1 MMRVILAVADDRAQV
16 LAADLPLAGVDVVG
30 RVAPETLAGEDA
42 ENVLTTLPLRE
53 ADALILPAD
62 RALLGTVLRTACDR
76 AGVRLVL
83 LGRGELSARL
93 ARRAGLAPPL
103 PPESGA
109 WDIAD
114 ALAAH
119 PPVAEAPSAPDS
131 GALVVVWGPHGAPG
145 RTTVAIQLCAALTS
159 PQRHVALVDADT
171 HAPSAAL
178 LLGLGE
184 DAPGIAA
191 ACRRADLG
199 QLDGAELSRLAT
211 TVDSGSGPIDV
222 LAGINR
228 PSRWPELSAPRLSAA
243 LRACRDWASV
253 TVVDVAASLETDEE
267 MVSDIAVPRRNAAAL
282 TALEAADRVVAVVSA
297 DPLGVARFVRDH
309 AELRALVGSTPV
321 TVLANRLRPG
331 PLGLDA
337 RRQIRQALARFSG
350 VDDVRF
356 LPFDPRGVDAALLH
370 GRPVSDA
377 APRSAFA
384 AAVAQFA
391 ATLPPTGGPA
401 ARDAVLRSGGR
412 RRPPA
417 AGSTETAGKTGRIR
431 RWRRL
436 LTPPPAGS

>member
-1 MMRVILAVADDRAQV
+1 MRVILAVADDRA
-16 LAADLPLAGVDVVG
+16 LALAQDLPLAGVEVVG
-30 RVAPETLAGEDA
+30 RIAPESLAGDDA
-42 ENVLTTLPLRE
+42 ENALTALPLRGV
-53 ADALILPAD
+53 DALVLPAD
-62 RALLGTVLRTACDR
+62 RGLLGVALRAACDR
-76 AGVRLVL
+76 AGVRLLL
-83 LGRGELSARL
+83 LGRGDPAARL

-103 PPESGA
+103 DPESSA

-114 ALAAH
+114 ALA
-119 PPVAEAPSAPDS
+119 VRPSATEPTRAPDS
-131 GALVVVWGPHGAPG
+131 GSIIAVWGPHGAPG
-145 RTTVAIQLCAALTS
+145 RTTVAVQLCAALAS

-199 QLDGAELSRLAT
+199 LLDGAELSRLAM
-211 TVDSGSGPIDV
+211 TVDSGAGPIDV

-228 PSRWPELSAPRLSAA
+228 PSRWPELSATRLAAA
-243 LRACRDWASV
+243 LLACRDWAAI
-253 TVVDVAASLETDEE
+253 TVVDVAAPLETDEE
-267 MVSDIAVPRRNAAAL
+267 MVSDIAVPRRNAATL

-321 TVLANRLRPG
+321 TVLVNRLRSG
-331 PLGLDA
+331 PLGVDA
-337 RRQIRQALARFSG
+337 RRQIRRALARFSG
-350 VDDVRF
+350 IDDVRF

-384 AAVAQFA
+384 AAVAQVAPALLPADGSAKTSGATA
-391 ATLPPTGGPA
+391 ALRLRRRRGHKAEKAEPIRRRRGIA
-401 ARDAVLRSGGR
+401 ARPSDTS
-412 RRPPA
+412 
-417 AGSTETAGKTGRIR
+417 
-431 RWRRL
+431 
-436 LTPPPAGS
+436 